1 MRISESV
8 KKIEGVTSEI
18 PVPHPAPTHSVA
30 DDVLGILC
38 GTIVVS
44 VGLFLLRA
52 GGVVTGGTAGLTL
65 LLDYTTPAPFGV
77 LFLAINLPFFLLAIR
92 SKGWGFVLRSALAIA
107 LVSVFASFHA
117 LPGIGALG
125 EITLNPFYAAVIG
138 SVVAS
143 VGVIILFRHG
153 ASMGGF
159 NIVGLIL
166 QDKLGWRA
174 GYVMMVGD
182 AAVVAASIATSTWLV
197 VAASALGVVT
207 MNLVIAFNH
216 RPGRYVA
223 ATARRPS
230 ARV

>member
-1 MRISESV
+1 M
-8 KKIEGVTSEI
+8 EGVTSEI
-18 PVPHPAPTHSVA
+18 PVPHPTPTHSAA

-65 LLDYTTPAPFGV
+65 LLDYTTPIPFGV

-138 SVVAS
+138 SVTAS
-143 VGVIILFRHG
+143 VGIIILFRHG

-166 QDKLGWRA
+166 QDKFGWRA

-182 AAVVAASIATSTWLV
+182 AAVVLASFAIADLPL
-197 VAASALGVVT
+197 VAASATGVVI
-207 MNLVIAFNH
+207 MNLIIAFNH

-223 ATARRPS
+223 VTARRS
-230 ARV
+230 SVRT

>member
-1 MRISESV
+1 M
-8 KKIEGVTSEI
+8 TSEI

-65 LLDYTTPAPFGV
+65 LLDYTTPVPFGV

-117 LPGIGALG
+117 IPGIGALG

-223 ATARRPS
+223 GTARRAP
-230 ARV
+230 RPH

>member
-1 MRISESV
+1 
-8 KKIEGVTSEI
+8 
-18 PVPHPAPTHSVA
+18 
-30 DDVLGILC
+30 
-38 GTIVVS
+38 
-44 VGLFLLRA
+44 
-52 GGVVTGGTAGLTL
+52 
-65 LLDYTTPAPFGV
+65 
-77 LFLAINLPFFLLAIR
+77 
-92 SKGWGFVLRSALAIA
+92 
-107 LVSVFASFHA
+107 
-117 LPGIGALG
+117 ALG